1 MIPAA
6 LILAVACHVG
16 SYQMANGTVVDIAP
30 DGRDTLR
37 WSLFDGETGDLH
49 KTAHGQWVSTIG
61 WTARRDNRV
70 VAFPDCTNAGI
81 TFDGVTGR
89 RLSFDVQNATFESHG
104 VKLAGRLVLPKG
116 DGKVPIIVMLHGS
129 DRGSALEGGG
139 IFFLQRM
146 LPAEGVG
153 VFVYDKR
160 GTGISGGRYTQDFNL
175 LADDAVA
182 AMREARR
189 LASSRLGRIGYQGG
203 SQAGWVAPIAANRA
217 PADFVIVSYGLAVNM
232 IDEDQEAVAIQ
243 LREKGYGAGDIAAA
257 QTVAGAAE
265 QVFASEFTRGFERL
279 DSLRARYRSAPWYK
293 DLRGDYAWLLLP
305 HPTPELRKMA
315 PQFRWGIPF
324 SYDPMPALEAS
335 TVPQLWVLG
344 GEDLQ
349 APSAETRRRLTTL
362 GAKGRPFTIGYYPH
376 AEHGMMLFETGAD
389 GERVSMRF
397 APGYFEMMR
406 DFAASGTLRGSY
418 GDAELTSPAR
428 SAK

>member
-1 MIPAA
+1 M
-6 LILAVACHVG
+6 
-16 SYQMANGTVVDIAP
+16 T
-30 DGRDTLR
+30 
-37 WSLFDGETGDLH
+37 
-49 KTAHGQWVSTIG
+49 
-61 WTARRDNRV
+61 
-70 VAFPDCTNAGI
+70 
-81 TFDGVTGR
+81 
-89 RLSFDVQNATFESHG
+89 
-104 VKLAGRLVLPKG
+104 LAGRLVLPKG

-315 PQFRWGIPF
+315 PQFRWAIPF
-324 SYDPMPALEAS
+324 YYDPMPALEAS

-349 APSAETRRRLTTL
+349 APSAETRLRLTTL
-362 GAKGRPFTIGYYPH
+362 VAKGRPFTIGYYPH
-376 AEHGMMLFETGAD
+376 AEHGMMLFETGVD
-389 GERVSMRF
+389 GERVSTRF

-418 GDAELTSPAR
+418 GDAELTSPER
-428 SAK
+428 SAN